1 MKTELIRQIGNFEFK
16 ISNIENVTVFHIDG
30 YKATYYINSA
40 KIGIVYCYGDDN
52 KVRYTCCDANL
63 LDKLIEEY
71 KKSEHSNWRD
81 FEDLVEDVMHEW
93 YVDYLKEQRK
103 VIFNQND
110 NSLTI
115 KYPDYMGANF
125 AVNGYSDLMD
135 LLGKYNVVSA
145 SEIQPDYIV
154 FDSIVYKFTGNDS
167 ETLHTKEEVTL
178 NKVGMIDDLIDK
190 NSHDDKTFLAWYKEM
205 V

>member
-1 MKTELIRQIGNFEFK
+1 MKTELIKQIGNFELK
-16 ISNIENVTVFHIDG
+16 ISDIENVTVFHFDG
-30 YKATYYINSA
+30 YKATYYINGA
-40 KIGIVYCYGDDN
+40 KIGIVYCYGDN
-52 KVRYTCCDANL
+52 NEVRYTCRDANL

-71 KKSEHSNWRD
+71 KKSEHSAWGD

-93 YVDYLKEQRK
+93 YVDYLEEQRK

-125 AVNGYSDLMD
+125 ALNGYSDLMD
-135 LLGKYNVVSA
+135 LLAKHNVISA

-167 ETLHTKEEVTL
+167 ETLHTKGEVTL
-178 NKVGMIDDLIDK
+178 NKVGMIENLIDK